1 MHFGLLTQWY
11 PPEPGPAALSGDLA
25 EGLVARGHQVDVVT
39 GFPNY
44 PTGRLAHG
52 YRIQRH
58 QRDRAGDLTV
68 HRVALYPAHS
78 ASTASRLANYG
89 SFAISAAVSGHRILS
104 RCDALW
110 VNYSPITVS
119 LAMWAAR
126 RLREVPVVTYVAD
139 LWPDTV
145 YASGFGG
152 EGKLGSLARQGL
164 DRWCAAIYSSSEA
177 VIHIARGAGDVL
189 SERGVP
195 RDRLHYV
202 PTWAN
207 EDLAAQP
214 GRSLRGDLGLTADD
228 VVLVYAGAMGPAQGL
243 DSLIDATADLDDR
256 RLTVLLAG
264 GGIAEK
270 ELKQRAAQRGCSRIR
285 FLGRLPQ
292 DRMPDLMATA
302 DAVYVSLTDHELSA
316 ITLPSKTQAGLA
328 AGKAMLVAA
337 HGDVA
342 REVRD
347 ARCGYI
353 AASGDRAGIAAML
366 SELSRVGRPGA
377 AALGRRAQTHY
388 RTHFSTERGI
398 DAIEEILVASARRQ
412 EARP

>member
-126 RLREVPVVTYVAD
+126 RLREVPVRLRRRRKAGVAG
-139 LWPDTV
+139 P
-145 YASGFGG
+145 
-152 EGKLGSLARQGL
+152 
-164 DRWCAAIYSSSEA
+164 
-177 VIHIARGAGDVL
+177 
-189 SERGVP
+189 
-195 RDRLHYV
+195 
-202 PTWAN
+202 
-207 EDLAAQP
+207 P
-214 GRSLRGDLGLTADD
+214 GPGPLVRGDLQLVRGGDPYRARRRRC
-228 VVLVYAGAMGPAQGL
+228 VVGAGGPA
-243 DSLIDATADLDDR
+243 
-256 RLTVLLAG
+256 
-264 GGIAEK
+264 
-270 ELKQRAAQRGCSRIR
+270 
-285 FLGRLPQ
+285 
-292 DRMPDLMATA
+292 
-302 DAVYVSLTDHELSA
+302 
-316 ITLPSKTQAGLA
+316 
-328 AGKAMLVAA
+328 
-337 HGDVA
+337 
-342 REVRD
+342 
-347 ARCGYI
+347 
-353 AASGDRAGIAAML
+353 
-366 SELSRVGRPGA
+366 
-377 AALGRRAQTHY
+377 
-388 RTHFSTERGI
+388 
-398 DAIEEILVASARRQ
+398 
-412 EARP
+412 